1 MNESVDVAQWAKA
14 WEALARQAQSV
25 LGGGQA
31 AADSAAA
38 MPPWLEKIDQINP
51 FAKGK
56 MQNEAVEHLLAGA
69 QGYLGMLQ
77 SLANA
82 AGGQATAINPAQW
95 AGGFIPGAFAGSFS
109 NPFAQA
115 MRTFGGH
122 GAAGFEQMF
131 DRFAQTVAP
140 MLEKGKSV
148 LNLPAFGHLRE
159 KQENLQKTARVFM
172 EYQEQSARYDRIM
185 LKVGEQSFAR
195 FQLKL
200 AEREEPG
207 RQIESVRAL
216 YDLWIDAAE
225 EAYAEMA
232 LSEEFREVYAGVVD
246 AQMRVRQQVQ
256 GEVEK
261 LCNEFGMPTRS
272 EVDSIGERLQ
282 ALRREFRQFQ
292 ESWGA
297 ASMAPVM
304 AEPVPAERVHA
315 QAVDTPAVAKAR
327 AGKSAR
333 VLKRSARSKKV
344 GAKAA
349 SDSKTLGSSVGAHNS
364 GPAPKITKTTK
375 ETKPSSKAKHRS
387 VTPARRKNAVK
398 TPARRAAASR
408 ASAPATRTAKGSFA
422 TSIARFARKTQSAAS
437 RGGSK

>member
-25 LGGGQA
+25 FGGGQA
-31 AADSAAA
+31 AADSASS
-38 MPPWLEKIDQINP
+38 MPPWLDKIDQINP

-56 MQNEAVEHLLAGA
+56 IQNEAVEHLLAGA

-82 AGGQATAINPAQW
+82 AGGQAAAINPAQW
-95 AGGFIPGAFAGSFS
+95 AGGFIPGAFTGPSS

-148 LNLPAFGHLRE
+148 LNMPAFGHLRE
-159 KQENLQKTARVFM
+159 KQENLQKMARVFM
-172 EYQEQSARYDRIM
+172 EYQEQSARYDRMM

-225 EAYAEMA
+225 EAYAEIA

-272 EVDSIGERLQ
+272 EVNSIGERLQ

-297 ASMAPVM
+297 ASVAPVA
-304 AEPVPAERVHA
+304 AEPEPTARVDA
-315 QAVDTPAVAKAR
+315 PNIAVPAVAKAR
-327 AGKSAR
+327 AGKRSRRGRKVSAKATSNSR
-333 VLKRSARSKKV
+333 TADSKV
-344 GAKAA
+344 GTRKPDPAPEATKTSKTSAKPKHRADAA
-349 SDSKTLGSSVGAHNS
+349 S
-364 GPAPKITKTTK
+364 
-375 ETKPSSKAKHRS
+375 
-387 VTPARRKNAVK
+387 RRKNAVK

-408 ASAPATRTAKGSFA
+408 AAAPATRTAKGSFA
-422 TSIARFARKTQSAAS
+422 TSIARFARKTKSAAK